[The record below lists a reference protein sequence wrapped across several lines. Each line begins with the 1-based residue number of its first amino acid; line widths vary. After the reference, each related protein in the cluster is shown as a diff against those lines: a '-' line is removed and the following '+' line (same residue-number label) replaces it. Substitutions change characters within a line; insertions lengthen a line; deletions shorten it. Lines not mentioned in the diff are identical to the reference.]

1 MAKVILNM
9 LLRYPIIAGVIFG
22 SIITYVIAD
31 HGHHDQH
38 HHKHHHVEDDK
49 KPEKSMAGKLTLPN
63 IKDCTNSK
71 YDLTYTCFFWFARKW
86 DIIIVCAPKCASM
99 YRRRGVEM

>member
-38 HHKHHHVEDDK
+38 HDKHHHVEDDK

-71 YDLTYTCFFWFARKW
+71 YDYLHLRFFGLSVKGIFCQLL
-86 DIIIVCAPKCASM
+86 VC
-99 YRRRGVEM
+99 VDL

>member
-38 HHKHHHVEDDK
+38 HKHHRDQK
-49 KPEKSMAGKLTLPN
+49 SLSEKSIAGKLTLPN

-71 YDLTYTCFFWFARKW
+71 YDYLHTANPNPVGLTGN
-86 DIIIVCAPKCASM
+86 SL
-99 YRRRGVEM
+99 

>member
-38 HHKHHHVEDDK
+38 HHKHHPVEDDK

-71 YDLTYTCFFWFARKW
+71 YDYLYVLFL
-86 DIIIVCAPKCASM
+86 VCP
-99 YRRRGVEM
+99 

>member
-71 YDLTYTCFFWFARKW
+71 YMIRTFFWFVRKL
-86 DIIIVCAPKCASM
+86 DRDSNRI
-99 YRRRGVEM
+99 YTL

>member
-71 YDLTYTCFFWFARKW
+71 YDYLYVLFWFARKW
-86 DIIIVCAPKCASM
+86 DIIIVCAPKCASI